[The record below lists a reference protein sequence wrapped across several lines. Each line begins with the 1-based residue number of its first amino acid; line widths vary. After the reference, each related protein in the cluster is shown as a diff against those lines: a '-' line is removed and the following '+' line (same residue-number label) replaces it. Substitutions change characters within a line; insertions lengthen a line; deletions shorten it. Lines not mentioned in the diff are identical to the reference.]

1 MRHIKLEEYFQY
13 DELLEEIYKFISD
26 GKVVVM
32 ASDTC
37 YGFTGDSANAQVRK
51 RICELKQMPYEKMIS
66 MCAGSKEMLVDFFEL
81 DLVTAE
87 IVEEYLPGFLTIVGR
102 GNKNYDKSFDEGCI
116 EYENV
121 KTGEFVGLRLPEH
134 NLMRDLAKKLGR
146 PIFTTSANVHGK
158 PSCYSLHELQEQM
171 GDSFL
176 EVDLLVDAGVL
187 EYEAPSSV
195 VKIDDNVISVLRSGR
210 VSDEL
215 VGRYQ
220 IRENKN

>member
-1 MRHIKLEEYFQY
+1 MKHIKLEEHLDY
-13 DELLEEIYKFISD
+13 DGLIDDIYEFVKD
-26 GKVVVM
+26 GKVVLM

-37 YGFTGDSANAQVRK
+37 YGFIGDASQLMARDK
-51 RICELKQMPYEKMIS
+51 ICELKQMPKDKMIS
-66 MCAGSKEMLVDFFEL
+66 LAMADKKMLVDFLSL

-87 IVEEYLPGFLTIVGR
+87 LVEEYLPGFLTIVAV
-102 GNKNYDKSFDEGCI
+102 GNKDLKYEFEEGCL
-116 EYENV
+116 EYENAV
-121 KTGEFVGLRLPEH
+121 SGNYVGVRLPEH
-134 NLMRDLAKKLGR
+134 NLMRDVSKKLGK

-158 PSCYSLHELQEQM
+158 PSCYSLHELEGQM

-176 EVDLLVDAGVL
+176 DIDLVVDAGVL

-195 VKIDDNVISVLRSGR
+195 VKVDDNVISIIRSGR

-220 IRENKN
+220 IREN